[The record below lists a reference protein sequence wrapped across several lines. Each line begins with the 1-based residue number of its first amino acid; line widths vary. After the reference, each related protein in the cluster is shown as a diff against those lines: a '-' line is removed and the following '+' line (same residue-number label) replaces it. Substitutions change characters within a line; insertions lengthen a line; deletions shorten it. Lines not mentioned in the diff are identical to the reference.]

1 MCISSAFL
9 RNNIHAYNA
18 ICLRRY
24 HHEREFQEYSEP
36 AESAEQPEAAEAAQ
50 AAESAE
56 QPAEPAGTEQPL
68 RPLALHQ
75 NRPAAL
81 RRRAV
86 FCCNCGI
93 CLSELTLNV
102 LSYIKRRLPCQTD

>member
-56 QPAEPAGTEQPL
+56 SAEQPAEQPAGTEQPL
-68 RPLALHQ
+68 RLSVLRI

-81 RRRAV
+81 RRRAAFSAV
-86 FCCNCGI
+86 VAYA
-93 CLSELTLNV
+93 LAD
-102 LSYIKRRLPCQTD
+102 KRSMYYHI